1 MELNEEPMPPPMV
14 VADTPTVVETLDLR
28 RPVVA
33 MSEHLAAPW
42 LSATAAREVNGKIL
56 RLADPSAMQDRL
68 ASNLHPHDRVHL
80 GDLGGNRPQV
90 GDSLIVIR
98 FGRRVADR
106 GVIVEPL
113 AVLVVE
119 AVDPT
124 MATAR
129 VVQQFGTAR
138 LGDSVMPL
146 PPLPSIGLG
155 EGEPVQTGPAGQLLE
170 FMAPEPLY
178 GPTDVAFISVGRSSG
193 VGIGDEFGVYMP
205 VTGISGGTQQVPA
218 ETVGTVRVVKV
229 GESTATVRVLTV
241 NSAALADGLP
251 VHMIRRMP

>member
-1 MELNEEPMPPPMV
+1 
-14 VADTPTVVETLDLR
+14 
-28 RPVVA
+28 
-33 MSEHLAAPW
+33 
-42 LSATAAREVNGKIL
+42 
-56 RLADPSAMQDRL
+56 
-68 ASNLHPHDRVHL
+68 
-80 GDLGGNRPQV
+80 
-90 GDSLIVIR
+90 
-98 FGRRVADR
+98 
-106 GVIVEPL
+106 
-113 AVLVVE
+113 
-119 AVDPT
+119 

-251 VHMIRRMP
+251 VHIIRRMP